1 MPLITSALT
10 ALSTLAA
17 TTTTATAAATT
28 ASLAGTGGAIAAGVP
43 TAGLAAGAAGSFAG
57 AGATAAATTG
67 AAATAG
73 GISLGSAGIGSVL
86 SGVGTVASAGFQYQ
100 AGQEQRAQESLRKKQ
115 MQLESDRARREVIRK
130 TQITQAVGLNNAAQA
145 GGELAT
151 SSAYGGIIGQN
162 VGNAG
167 FETTSIRQ
175 NEEIGGALFASN
187 ARESQFNSQASL
199 FGAGANFGKM
209 LVDNNAPIGRIG
221 ATLFGRT

>member
-17 TTTTATAAATT
+17 TTTAATT
-28 ASLAGTGGAIAAGVP
+28 AAAAGTGA
-43 TAGLAAGAAGSFAG
+43 
-57 AGATAAATTG
+57 

-73 GISLGSAGIGSVL
+73 ATAGAGAATAGSISLGSAGIGTAISAA
-86 SGVGTVASAGFQYQ
+86 GTIGGAALQYQ
-100 AGQEQRAQESLRKKQ
+100 AGQEQRAQEGLRKKQ

-130 TQITQAVGLNNAAQA
+130 TQVSQAIGLNAAAQS

-199 FGAGANFGKM
+199 FGAGANFGKT
-209 LVDNNAPIGRIG
+209 LIDNNSQIGRIG